1 MVKYILVMGG
11 KDKEVPKDK
20 ELADSIQEARRNA
33 YGILSKTG
41 YPIVIGRLVKENRKT
56 HGKYVGQVFLMDL
69 GNAGHRIVWN
79 TDSKKSVGAYMVTT
93 TYLLNKDGTLGE
105 CLDPFVKIERS
116 IKRKGRL

>member
-1 MVKYILVMGG
+1 MKYILIMAG
-11 KDKEVPKDK
+11 KGKEVPKNK
-20 ELADSIQEARRNA
+20 ELTDSIQEARRNA
-33 YGILSKTG
+33 YEILSKTG
-41 YPIVIGRLVKENRKT
+41 DSLVIGRLVKENGKT

-79 TDSKKSVGAYMVTT
+79 TDSKKSVGAYKVTT